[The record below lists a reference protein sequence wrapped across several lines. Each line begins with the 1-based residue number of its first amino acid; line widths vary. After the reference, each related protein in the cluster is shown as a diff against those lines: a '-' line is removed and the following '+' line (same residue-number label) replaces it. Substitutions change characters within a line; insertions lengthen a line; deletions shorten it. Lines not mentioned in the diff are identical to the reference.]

1 MSEYITKEA
10 LRGLLKP
17 FKTPISGV
25 PVMAVSEYAIN
36 AIPAADVEPVVRG
49 KWTPNKRHA
58 GFMVCDQCRF
68 GIPINTMVVM
78 ECNRR
83 SDEREFCVCAGDVE
97 LAYCPNCGAHME
109 RSGSGE

>member
-1 MSEYITKEA
+1 MSENKEYIERGA
-10 LRGLLKP
+10 LMEEIRKHIETIG
-17 FKTPISGV
+17 
-25 PVMAVSEYAIN
+25 IN
-36 AIPAADVEPVVRG
+36 AERLVARFAPADVEPVVRG